1 MIQKISSGDGGASFS
16 MGVIIGIAIGC
27 TILVLGLVAVGI
39 YAVRQ
44 KKRAER
50 AIELS
55 KPFGNYISNHHS
67 YYHLSCMCKTCRGS
81 NLYTPPPF
89 MFQLLG
95 LQVGKIVVVLH
106 N

>member
-55 KPFGNYISNHHS
+55 KPFGNYISNRHS
-67 YYHLSCMCKTCRGS
+67 YYHLNCRGS
-81 NLYTPPPF
+81 LYTPPPF